1 MGSPP
6 FLVVIPALL
15 VAAAVSDVSRHR
27 IPNAITVCLALAALG
42 ARAFEGGPSGALSGL
57 AAGLAA
63 GALLYPAWTRR
74 AIGGGD
80 LKLAVAAGLWVGLP
94 GLGTYLLASA
104 VAGGALAA
112 GCYAASSR
120 EARREIRGNLLAIR
134 LGILAP
140 VTVSPRVNGGR
151 VPVPAGAAI
160 AAGALAA
167 SVLGG

>member
-6 FLVVIPALL
+6 FLIAIPALL
-15 VAAAVSDVSRHR
+15 VAAAVWDVARHR
-27 IPNAITVCLALAALG
+27 IPNAINVCLALAGLG
-42 ARAFEGGPSGALSGL
+42 ARTYEGGASGALSGI
-57 AAGLAA
+57 AAGLLA
-63 GALLYPAWTRR
+63 GALLYPAWIRR
-74 AIGGGD
+74 AVGGGD
-80 LKLAVAAGLWVGLP
+80 LKLAVAAGLWVGLS

-134 LGILAP
+134 LGISAP
-140 VTVSPRVNGGR
+140 VTVSPGVTGGR

-167 SVLGG
+167 AVLGG